1 VALSSPSDS
10 NLSANSRTF
19 ISIWRNFPLMASS
32 NLILIVALFSVLGLA
47 SVNVDEVVD
56 PCEESSFSHLDA
68 VPFCSHLDPLR
79 GLSSSMGI
87 PSRSS
92 IGAPSISSSAP
103 SSFFLSSAS
112 LLSNVAKKPS
122 IMDCCHK
129 DHFSQALKT
138 LNTLSLCEN

>member
-1 VALSSPSDS
+1 
-10 NLSANSRTF
+10 
-19 ISIWRNFPLMASS
+19 MASS

-103 SSFFLSSAS
+103 SSFFFVIGLTSQKRGKETINNGLLPQRPLFPSS
-112 LLSNVAKKPS
+112 
-122 IMDCCHK
+122 
-129 DHFSQALKT
+129 
-138 LNTLSLCEN
+138 